1 MGRRFLR
8 SLRRRAAGSLV
19 VAGGWWLVVGVA
31 GGYQLFAIAACL
43 WHRRR
48 PRPRTAS
55 LRLANPG
62 VSILKPVRGSD
73 PGFYEAIR
81 SQASQ
86 EYPQFE
92 ILFGI
97 RDPNDS
103 AAPEIQRLIQDFPA
117 VPIRLVLCSEDAPNG
132 KVGVLMDLA
141 RQARYP
147 LLIVSDSDIT
157 VPPGYLHDV
166 TAPLA
171 DPSVGLVTCLYR
183 AEANDWPSQFE
194 ALAIATDFAPS
205 TLVAP
210 FVGVSEFGLGSTLA
224 FRRKDLDRIGGFAA
238 IADYLADDYQL
249 GRKLHALGLR
259 NLISNVVVST
269 RLSAE
274 SWRAAWQHQLRWART
289 IRLSRGGGYAGLP
302 VTYATFWALAAAACG
317 LWWVAAALL
326 AIRFAMAITCGW
338 FVLGSA
344 DVWKYCYLIP
354 LRDLWGVAIWATGL
368 FGDTV
373 EWRGRRLRLDAEG
386 KITAADERG

>member
-1 MGRRFLR
+1 
-8 SLRRRAAGSLV
+8 V
-19 VAGGWWLVVGVA
+19 VAGGWLLVGWWLVSGIA
-31 GGYQLFAIAACL
+31 AGYQLFAIAACL
-43 WHRRR
+43 WHLGRRR
-48 PRPRTAS
+48 LRSAS
-55 LRLANPG
+55 LRLANSPI
-62 VSILKPVRGSD
+62 SILKPVRGSD

-86 EYPQFE
+86 DYPEFE

-97 RDPNDS
+97 RDPNDP
-103 AAPEIQRLIQDFPA
+103 AAPEIQRLIQNFPS
-117 VPIRLVLCSEDAPNG
+117 VPIRLIVCSEDAPNG

-141 RQARYP
+141 REARHP
-147 LLIVSDSDIT
+147 LFIVSDSDIT
-157 VPPGYLHDV
+157 VPAGYLRDV

-171 DPSVGLVTCLYR
+171 DPSIGLVTCLYR
-183 AEANDWPSQFE
+183 AEASDWPSRFE

-224 FRRKDLDRIGGFAA
+224 FRREDLDRIGGFAA

-249 GRKLHALGLR
+249 GRKLHSLGLR
-259 NLISNVVVST
+259 NLISQVVVST

-302 VTYATFWALAAAACG
+302 VTFATFWAAVAAACG
-317 LWWVAAALL
+317 LWWIALALL
-326 AIRFAMAITCGW
+326 AIRFAMAITSGW
-338 FVLGSA
+338 FVLASA

-354 LRDLWGVAIWATGL
+354 LRDMWGTAIWAAGL

-373 EWRGRRLRLDAEG
+373 EWRGRRLKLNADG
-386 KITAADERG
+386 KIIAVDERE